1 MATHKIL
8 RILAQTRLD
17 GKEVPFDSNPLEL
30 IRKSE
35 KENNL
40 HCFKKEEIYFCSY
53 KTVYEGEPAIILIFT
68 MNLPGPTTGS
78 SASSTIVMDIVAL
91 MEKYFS
97 PLDDTEFTR
106 DVEGSKKNIAILK
119 IIKKVREDD
128 LV

>member
-8 RILAQTRLD
+8 RILAQTRLE
-17 GKEVPFDSNPLEL
+17 GTEVDVNVNPLEL
-30 IRKSE
+30 IRKAE

-53 KTVYEGEPAIILIFT
+53 KTVFDNEPAIMLIFT

-97 PLDDTEFTR
+97 PLDDTEFIR

-119 IIKKVREDD
+119 IVKKVREDD